1 MLESNLHGNQIY
13 NKFRELT
20 SKNRPALICFIVGGY
35 PTIAHSEQI
44 VSSLVKAGADMI
56 EIGIPFSDPIADGP
70 TIQKAYNT
78 ALKNGVTPQKCLHMC
93 ANLRKKF
100 PNLPLLI
107 MTYSNIVYKTGLE
120 KFIKLSRLHGVDGLI
135 LPDMAIMESDAYVKV
150 ASDHGLATIF
160 LASPNSNKQRI
171 EQIMNVCSGFMY
183 VVSIFG
189 ITGTRL
195 RYEKY
200 TFHNIRKIKKITQ
213 GRIPIAVGFG
223 ISRPDQIVSIV
234 ESGAD
239 AVILGSSLIDRIKVA
254 ANHKLMLNDLQ
265 TFVRQLRDVCLS
277 VQISKQGDQ

>member
-1 MLESNLHGNQIY
+1 MLESNLYGNRIY

-70 TIQKAYNT
+70 TIQNAYNT

-100 PNLPLLI
+100 PTLPLLI
-107 MTYSNIVYKTGLE
+107 MTYSNIVYKAGLE
-120 KFIKLSRLHGVDGLI
+120 KFIKLSRLHGVDGFI

-150 ASDHGLATIF
+150 ASDNGLATIF

-171 EQIMNVCSGFMY
+171 EQIMNVCSGFIY

-254 ANHKLMLNDLQ
+254 ANHKLILNDLQ
-265 TFVRQLRDVCLS
+265 TFVRQLRDVCSS
-277 VQISKQGDQ
+277 VQISK

>member
-1 MLESNLHGNQIY
+1 MLESNLHGNRIY

-70 TIQKAYNT
+70 TIQNAYNT

-93 ANLRKKF
+93 AILRKKF

-107 MTYSNIVYKTGLE
+107 MTYSNIVYKAGLE
-120 KFIKLSRLHGVDGLI
+120 KFIKLSRLHGVDGFI

-171 EQIMNVCSGFMY
+171 EQIMNVCSGFIY
-183 VVSIFG
+183 VVSILG

-265 TFVRQLRDVCLS
+265 TFVRQLRDVCSS
-277 VQISKQGDQ
+277 VQISK

>member
-1 MLESNLHGNQIY
+1 MLESNLHGNRIY

-70 TIQKAYNT
+70 TIQNAYNT

-107 MTYSNIVYKTGLE
+107 MTYSNIVYKAGLE
-120 KFIKLSRLHGVDGLI
+120 KFIKLSRLHGVDGFI

-171 EQIMNVCSGFMY
+171 EQIMNVCSGFIY

-265 TFVRQLRDVCLS
+265 TFVRGLRDVCSS
-277 VQISKQGDQ
+277 VQISK